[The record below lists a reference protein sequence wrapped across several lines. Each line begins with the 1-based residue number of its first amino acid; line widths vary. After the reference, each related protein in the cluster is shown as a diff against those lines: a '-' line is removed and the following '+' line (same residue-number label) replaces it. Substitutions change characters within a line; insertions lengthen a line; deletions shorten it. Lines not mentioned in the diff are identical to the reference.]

1 MAEMNE
7 SREDVPKYEGQE
19 WHHRDGLKKRD
30 WGTKPAT
37 VCEEAQK
44 IYIVYHDSNN
54 IHEHSIISVGVN

>member
-7 SREDVPKYEGQE
+7 SRRAKGQE

-44 IYIVYHDSNN
+44 TYIVYHDSNN